1 MKFTAWGW
9 KVQDCIDSAA
19 VAFRVSM
26 LSVVAGPSLAQSG
39 AEANFP
45 ARPLRIVVGFTPGG
59 QPDITARLIAPKL
72 YEVFRQQ
79 VVVDNRPGAGGVIG
93 TQIVRDANPDGHTLL
108 SISASHVISPA
119 VRKLPYD
126 PLRDFAGVT
135 KMYSSSYVLLVSPSL
150 GPRSVQELIS
160 LAKAKP
166 GQLNFSSAG
175 VGSATHFA
183 GEVLKQVANIDVVH
197 VPYKGIPESIT
208 DVITG
213 RVQFTLPPLASSLML
228 IKENKVRALGVS
240 TAKRVALH
248 PELPTIAE
256 SGLPGFAWDSWGGII
271 APAKTP
277 AGVIRKLNR
286 ALVGI
291 LKLPDIEQRCAGLTL
306 EPAPTTPADFDRF
319 LADQIH
325 MVAALARKAG

>member
-1 MKFTAWGW
+1 
-9 KVQDCIDSAA
+9 
-19 VAFRVSM
+19 
-26 LSVVAGPSLAQSG
+26 
-39 AEANFP
+39 
-45 ARPLRIVVGFTPGG
+45 
-59 QPDITARLIAPKL
+59 
-72 YEVFRQQ
+72 
-79 VVVDNRPGAGGVIG
+79 
-93 TQIVRDANPDGHTLL
+93 
-108 SISASHVISPA
+108 
-119 VRKLPYD
+119 
-126 PLRDFAGVT
+126 
-135 KMYSSSYVLLVSPSL
+135 
-150 GPRSVQELIS
+150 
-160 LAKAKP
+160 
-166 GQLNFSSAG
+166 
-175 VGSATHFA
+175 
-183 GEVLKQVANIDVVH
+183 LKQVANIDVVH

-213 RVQFTLPPLASSLML
+213 RVQFTLTPLASSLML

-291 LKLPDIEQRCAGLTL
+291 LKLPDIEQRFAGLTL

-325 MVAALARKAG
+325 MVAALAIKAGITPQ